1 MTSEHARLGK
11 EFKEEQEKIK
21 QLPVLNQLLTQ
32 MSLQND
38 AEEPCSEKP
47 DQSLPQKGQTD
58 TGMTQASSPGPNQKP
73 CQSGKKLS
81 NQMHEPVSG
90 STNRSPNSNKNTEQS
105 KSTKKLAKY
114 KRKWDWVKSVR
125 FRHRFAGIVFFW
137 GGGKKD

>member
-1 MTSEHARLGK
+1 MTSEHARLEK
-11 EFKEEQEKIK
+11 ESKEEQEKIK

-38 AEEPCSEKP
+38 VVEPCSEKP

-58 TGMTQASSPGPNQKP
+58 TGMTQASSSGPSQKP

-81 NQMHEPVSG
+81 NQMHESVSG

-105 KSTKKLAKY
+105 KSTKKLAKC
-114 KRKWDWVKSVR
+114 KRK
-125 FRHRFAGIVFFW
+125 
-137 GGGKKD
+137 